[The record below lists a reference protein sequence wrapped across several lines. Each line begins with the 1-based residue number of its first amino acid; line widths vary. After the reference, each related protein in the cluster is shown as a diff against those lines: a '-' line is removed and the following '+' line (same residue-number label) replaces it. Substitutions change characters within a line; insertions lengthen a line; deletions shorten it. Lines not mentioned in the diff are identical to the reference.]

1 MRDGDA
7 GETLVPAGLSRPLCF
22 RDDLDQEE
30 KARFGALCS
39 GRSGGGR
46 KWFARYV
53 SAQVRAQPL
62 PGNHGYQL
70 SPGAWT

>member
-7 GETLVPAGLSRPLCF
+7 CPSGNNPSSVPAGLTRPLC
-22 RDDLDQEE
+22 RDELDQEE
-30 KARFGALCS
+30 KTRFGALCS

-53 SAQVRAQPL
+53 SAQVRAQ
-62 PGNHGYQL
+62 L
-70 SPGAWT
+70 SSGC